1 MQCRRWAILRLAL
14 ALITVQIITPL
25 IVGFAVTQVS
35 TLTTSAYL
43 HRSLAHKAVQFRPG
57 LALFLRFFLWLTTG
71 VKARE
76 WAAVHRKHH
85 AFTDEEADP
94 HSPAQLGWVRV
105 QFTNFWLYRRVANN
119 PVTVEK
125 WGRDLAPDKWDRLM
139 FDRGPLGLLI
149 STVLL
154 SLWLGWWQGPLAFG
168 FHVVSYV
175 LLSGA
180 INAVGHRFGRQ
191 PFSNSATNLHWLAVL
206 TSGEGYHNNH
216 HGLPTSA
223 RFGAKWFDFD
233 AAWWLIKAAERC
245 GLAEIR
251 RLNTKP
257 SLT

>member
-1 MQCRRWAILRLAL
+1 MWCRRWVFLRLVL
-14 ALITVQIITPL
+14 ALMTVRIITPL
-25 IVGFAVTQVS
+25 LVGFAVTQVS

-57 LALFLRFFLWLTTG
+57 FALFLRFFLWLTTG

-94 HSPAQLGWVRV
+94 PSPARLGWVRV
-105 QFTNFWLYRRVANN
+105 QLTNFWLYRRVAND
-119 PVTVEK
+119 PITVEK

-149 STVLL
+149 STALL

-168 FHVVSYV
+168 FHVVCYV

-180 INAVGHRFGRQ
+180 INAVGHTFGRR
-191 PFSNSATNLHWLAVL
+191 PFSNSATNLHWLAAL

-233 AAWWLIKAAERC
+233 AAWWLIKTAERC
-245 GLAEIR
+245 RLAEIR
-251 RLNTKP
+251 RLSAKTT
-257 SLT
+257 LI

>member
-1 MQCRRWAILRLAL
+1 LAS
-14 ALITVQIITPL
+14 IPVQIITPL
-25 IVGFAVTQVS
+25 LVGFAVTQVS

-43 HRSLAHKAVQFRPG
+43 HRSLAHKAVRFNSR
-57 LALFLRFFLWLTTG
+57 AAFFLRFFLWLTTG

-85 AFTDEEADP
+85 AFTDEESDP

-105 QFTNFWLYRRVANN
+105 QLTNFWLYRRAAND
-119 PVTVEK
+119 PQTVQK
-125 WGRDLAPDKWDRLM
+125 WGKDLAPDKWDRLM

-149 STVLL
+149 STFLL

-168 FHVVSYV
+168 FHVVTYV

-180 INAVGHRFGRQ
+180 INAVGHTFGRR
-191 PFSNSATNLHWLAVL
+191 PYANSATNLHWLAAI

-223 RFGAKWFDFD
+223 RFGAKRFDFD
-233 AAWWLIKAAERC
+233 AAWWLIKFAERC
-245 GLAEIR
+245 GLAQIR
-251 RLNTKP
+251 KLDTQK
-257 SLT
+257 SLV